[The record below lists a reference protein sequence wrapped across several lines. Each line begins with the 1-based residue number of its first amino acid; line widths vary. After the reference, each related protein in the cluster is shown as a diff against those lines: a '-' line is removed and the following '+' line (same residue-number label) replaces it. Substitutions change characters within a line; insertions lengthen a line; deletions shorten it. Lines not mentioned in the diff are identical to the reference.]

1 MGKNDG
7 DVRMSVKLKG
17 IVKRRW
23 MREEEGRKKKNVSFV
38 KNIKAEEI
46 SRNLVTPHKDATMLA
61 LMIITFPQGK

>member
-38 KNIKAEEI
+38 KI
-46 SRNLVTPHKDATMLA
+46 
-61 LMIITFPQGK
+61 